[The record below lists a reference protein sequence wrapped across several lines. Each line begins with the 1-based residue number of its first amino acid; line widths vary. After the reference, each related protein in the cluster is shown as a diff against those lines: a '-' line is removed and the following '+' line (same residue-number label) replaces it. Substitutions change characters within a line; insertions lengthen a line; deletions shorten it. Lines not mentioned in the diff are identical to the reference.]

1 MRTKFFI
8 IIISCLMIHKI
19 YANMMKDMAVMMGA
33 QVGASAANQAV
44 SSEFSDMQTALATD
58 QSNISQAINNFSTAM
73 QQAQKQ
79 QLTNV
84 FHLFSNAQ
92 NNISNALTAQQ
103 SEMKSMDSYLQA
115 AISRQQPQ
123 EQYLVNPTSYDEQ
136 FTQATMYTPQGV
148 TWKNLF
154 PVGNWEYDQNSD
166 SFWQMSN
173 VPVEQ
178 KAFNNSIFAEWVSRA
193 ASYEI
198 VCNITLYQ
206 ASYPFFVGI
215 IFNKARWIS
224 GNESRLQK
232 YRLFGLYGDQNQNIQ
247 LCFAE
252 ATQTT
257 PATATSAAVWSYP
270 FDQISSG
277 TGVLKT
283 KTLKNLLQNLK
294 KYPILVHIKIKNSP
308 TTIQYKF
315 WTSTEKEPVKY
326 ETMKSKN
333 PNLYLYHDVGF
344 MAPGTISEFKLLQP
358 SELLFSNAHQIMFK
372 AQVQSLLQKELVK
385 VFATN
390 IDALVGAK
398 L

>member
-1 MRTKFFI
+1 MITV
-8 IIISCLMIHKI
+8 SCLMMDKIH
-19 YANMMKDMAVMMGA
+19 ANMMTDMAVMMGA
-33 QVGASAANQAV
+33 QVGASAANQSV

-58 QSNISQAINNFSTAM
+58 QTNISQAINNFSTAM
-73 QQAQKQ
+73 QAAQKQ

-84 FHLFSNAQ
+84 FNLFSNAQ
-92 NNISNALTAQQ
+92 NNISNALMAQQ
-103 SEMKSMDSYLQA
+103 AGMKDMDAYLQA

-123 EQYLVNPTSYDEQ
+123 QEYLVHPTSYDEQ

-178 KAFNNSIFAEWVSRA
+178 KAFNNSIFAEWFSRA

-198 VCNITLYQ
+198 ECDITLYQ
-206 ASYPFFVGI
+206 VSYPFFAGV

-232 YRLFGLYGDQNQNIQ
+232 YRLLGVYGDANQNIQ

-252 ATQTT
+252 AVQTA
-257 PATATSAAVWSYP
+257 PATANSPATWSYP

-277 TGVLKT
+277 AGILKT

-294 KYPILVHIKIKNSP
+294 KYPILLHLKIKNSP
-308 TTIQYKF
+308 TLIQYKF
-315 WTSTEKEPVKY
+315 WTSTEKEPINY
-326 ETMKSKN
+326 ATIKSKN
-333 PNLYLYHDVGF
+333 PNLYLYHDIGF
-344 MAPGTISEFKLLQP
+344 MAPGAISEFKLLQP
-358 SELLFSNAHQIMFK
+358 LQLLFSSAHQTQFK
-372 AQVQSLLQKELVK
+372 SQVEASLQKELAK
-385 VFATN
+385 IFATN
-390 IDALVGAK
+390 IDTLAGAK
-398 L
+398 S